1 MGLFSNRNAQQNV
14 SERQLL
20 ESKYAGARHNL
31 LILLAFTVINII
43 LLLADGDT
51 YFLFTGYAPY
61 YLFARGYYLGETVNM
76 VLSIAILALLLV
88 CWLQAKKDVRWL
100 YVGVGLVIA
109 DTLFLLVEL
118 GFDVDMIVDYVFH
131 AYIIFSTARGILA
144 HMKLKKLPP
153 EQGVVADVEPSTP
166 YDV

>member
-1 MGLFSNRNAQQNV
+1 MGLFSNRNAQQNG

-20 ESKYAGARHNL
+20 EAKYANSRHNM

-51 YFLFTGYAPY
+51 YFLFTGYTPY
-61 YLFARGYYLGETVNM
+61 YLFARGYYLGETANL

-100 YVGVGLVIA
+100 YAGVALVIA
-109 DTLFLLVEL
+109 DTVYMYLEL
-118 GFDVDMIVDYVFH
+118 GIDADMIVDYAFH
-131 AYIIFSTARGILA
+131 AYIAFSTAKGILA
-144 HMKLKKLPP
+144 HKKLKELPP
-153 EQGVVADVEPSTP
+153 EQGVVADVEPSSNFE
-166 YDV
+166 V